1 MPEDRS
7 PEKDHSIP
15 PPLDPFPTYQTPYPR
30 SDKDNEN
37 PFIQFRRFADDQFSS
52 FLHGLHRMLGF
63 PPRKDVDDM
72 MRQRQEWQEGW
83 RKQVEQEM
91 EEMRQM
97 LQASKGRSESMERLR
112 QNLESTT
119 PEGPESKEE
128 GRDKM
133 RQHQLEIPKD
143 VWTRLEDASRPPQ
156 DTTPWWT
163 RGAAARCPALNGT
176 ESQGNSSKCPALY
189 DDNGQPKTELDAY
202 EALPN
207 ISNAND
213 MQVFQA
219 PVQDILHQQS
229 KSWFSSFGWD
239 GRQKKEAWGDD
250 QGSKDGDDQ
259 ALARPARP
267 TTYTMFGSRRMDP
280 FNNTDDTIPWLLL
293 SKYSPVY
300 LCNPSQPRLFKVRI
314 QDAEGVP
321 FQISRPRF
329 FERWYTEADEK
340 LAKQLPWADA
350 FEDLLSLQQTGKMV
364 GRDYR
369 DCATWR
375 TPATWIHDMVHRGSL
390 GSRWGFNQD
399 SLLMKRFDET
409 NTLQGSSHI
418 DDHCKWRKERRW
430 GCRRHNE
437 EKQSTTPSLGL
448 TEKEEDFIDDMI
460 DKATEPLAPFPI
472 FGSVLSA
479 ADSIVSAV
487 EAAREEFEKAQS
499 TPEKQFQPEQ
509 SQTLEDAPAPVLS
522 TSSSSSYSYESSFLS
537 SGQSTDSV
545 KHVVATTTSTTERT
559 LPDGSVETRRTY
571 KRRFA
576 DGTEESD
583 ESVEV
588 RNIPRAFPSPLEES
602 AIIKQTRNNEEPT
615 VLPTSPERF
624 DHTVPMATRPDS
636 DDTPLHDPLKDD
648 LYQQSQESA
657 PLQHDSQSEGD
668 TTHQQNRDRNGNRR
682 SGRGGWFWT

>member
-30 SDKDNEN
+30 SEKDNEN

-52 FLHGLHRMLGF
+52 FLHGLPRMLGF

-119 PEGPESKEE
+119 PEGPEPKEE
-128 GRDKM
+128 GTDKM
-133 RQHQLEIPKD
+133 RHHQLEIPKD

-207 ISNAND
+207 TDNAND

-219 PVQDILHQQS
+219 PVQDTLHQQS

-267 TTYTMFGSRRMDP
+267 TTYT
-280 FNNTDDTIPWLLL
+280 
-293 SKYSPVY
+293 
-300 LCNPSQPRLFKVRI
+300 
-314 QDAEGVP
+314 
-321 FQISRPRF
+321 
-329 FERWYTEADEK
+329 
-340 LAKQLPWADA
+340 
-350 FEDLLSLQQTGKMV
+350 
-364 GRDYR
+364 
-369 DCATWR
+369 
-375 TPATWIHDMVHRGSL
+375 
-390 GSRWGFNQD
+390 
-399 SLLMKRFDET
+399 
-409 NTLQGSSHI
+409 
-418 DDHCKWRKERRW
+418 
-430 GCRRHNE
+430 
-437 EKQSTTPSLGL
+437 
-448 TEKEEDFIDDMI
+448 
-460 DKATEPLAPFPI
+460 
-472 FGSVLSA
+472 
-479 ADSIVSAV
+479 
-487 EAAREEFEKAQS
+487 
-499 TPEKQFQPEQ
+499 
-509 SQTLEDAPAPVLS
+509 
-522 TSSSSSYSYESSFLS
+522 
-537 SGQSTDSV
+537 
-545 KHVVATTTSTTERT
+545 
-559 LPDGSVETRRTY
+559 
-571 KRRFA
+571 
-576 DGTEESD
+576 
-583 ESVEV
+583 
-588 RNIPRAFPSPLEES
+588 
-602 AIIKQTRNNEEPT
+602 
-615 VLPTSPERF
+615 
-624 DHTVPMATRPDS
+624 
-636 DDTPLHDPLKDD
+636 
-648 LYQQSQESA
+648 
-657 PLQHDSQSEGD
+657 
-668 TTHQQNRDRNGNRR
+668 
-682 SGRGGWFWT
+682 